1 MFPILFSLSFLDVLS
16 FKTRMLPLFLNFLS
30 RRESRERADVI
41 CWLAY
46 SQEKIIGKQGW
57 AGGRLNL

>member
-1 MFPILFSLSFLDVLS
+1 MYTKALFVGLFSYDVLS
-16 FKTRMLPLFLNFLS
+16 FKTKMLPSFLFFFS

-46 SQEKIIGKQGW
+46 SQEGKQGW